1 MGSPT
6 GAEGLM
12 AIVVG
17 VLFACGLF
25 LMLRRSLLRV
35 VLGISLLS
43 HGVNMLIFI
52 MGRLKPAGVPVGTYV
67 DHETGELT
75 EAAAQATDP
84 LVQALIL
91 TAIVISFGVTA
102 VLLVVIYRAHQEHHT
117 DDVDK
122 MRGLKG

>member
-1 MGSPT
+1 MGS
-6 GAEGLM
+6 AALM

-17 VLFACGLF
+17 VLFTCGIF

-35 VLGISLLS
+35 ILGNCLLS

-52 MGRLKPAGVPVGTYV
+52 MGQLKHDGVPVGTFT
-67 DHETGELT
+67 DDNGELT
-75 EAAAQATDP
+75 EAATQTTDP

-102 VLLVVIYRAHQEHHT
+102 LLLVVAYRSHQEHKT
-117 DDVDK
+117 DDLDK
-122 MRGLKG
+122 LQELKG

>member
-1 MGSPT
+1 M

-17 VLFACGLF
+17 VLFSCGIF

-35 VLGISLLS
+35 ILGIVLLS
-43 HGVNMLIFI
+43 HGVNLLIFI
-52 MGRLKPAGVPVGTYV
+52 MGGLRGGAVPVGTQEEV
-67 DHETGELT
+67 A
-75 EAAAQATDP
+75 EAASHPTDP

-102 VLLVVIYRAHQEHHT
+102 MLLVVAYRSHQEHKT

-122 MRGLKG
+122 LRGLKG

>member
-1 MGSPT
+1 M
-6 GAEGLM
+6 EGLM

-17 VLFACGLF
+17 VLFSCGVF

-35 VLGISLLS
+35 ILGIALLS
-43 HGVNMLIFI
+43 HGVNLLIFI
-52 MGRLKPAGVPVGTYV
+52 MGGLKPSAVPVGT
-67 DHETGELT
+67 T
-75 EAAAQATDP
+75 ENVANIADGPADP

-102 VLLVVIYRAHQEHHT
+102 LLLVVAYRSHQEHHT

-122 MRGLKG
+122 LRGLKG

>member
-1 MGSPT
+1 MGTPT

-12 AIVVG
+12 TIVVG
-17 VLFACGLF
+17 VLFAFGLF

-35 VLGISLLS
+35 ILGLALMS

-52 MGRLKPAGVPVGTYV
+52 MGRLKPAATPVG
-67 DHETGELT
+67 
-75 EAAAQATDP
+75 EAEEVGDATDP

-102 VLLVVIYRAHQEHHT
+102 LLLVVAYRAHQEHHT

-122 MRGLKG
+122 LRGLKG

>member
-1 MGSPT
+1 
-6 GAEGLM
+6 M

-17 VLFACGLF
+17 VLFSCGIF

-35 VLGISLLS
+35 ILGIALLS

-52 MGRLKPAGVPVGTYV
+52 MGRLKGAAVPVG
-67 DHETGELT
+67 EGEAV
-75 EAAAQATDP
+75 EHATDP

-102 VLLVVIYRAHQEHHT
+102 LLLVVAYRAHQEHHT
-117 DDVDK
+117 DDIDK